1 MEGLFVGLMS
11 GTSVDSI
18 DAVIVNLSK
27 DRFELVEEES
37 TPIQNDLK
45 NRIFEAVNDSHT
57 SKNNINDLD
66 IELGKVFGK
75 ATLHLLDKAS
85 IDKSNIVAIGSHGQT
100 IKHEPNLPNPYSLQI
115 GNPKEIIR
123 ITNIRTVADFRKAD
137 IQAGGQGAPLS
148 PLFHQFIFKI
158 SSISEGTVINIGG
171 ISNLTSLKNSSE
183 EIIAYDSGPGNCLI
197 DVWNKNHKKGDFDED
212 GSWASSGK
220 CIPQLLQTMIN
231 DPFFKSSPPKSTG
244 ADYFN
249 LRWIEK
255 NLLLFKEEFLPQ
267 DVQAT
272 LAELTVKTIYAEL
285 KRLNVIEKN
294 VYICGGGIYNTFLIQ
309 RLEKMIKNKTFSTLS
324 LGIDPDYVEASCFA
338 WLAKERLNKRS
349 FDLSKI
355 TGSNKKV
362 LLGKVWKTA

>member
-18 DAVIVNLSK
+18 DAVIINLSK

-45 NRIFEAVNDSHT
+45 NRIFEAVNDSNT

-137 IQAGGQGAPLS
+137 IRAGGQGAPLS

-244 ADYFN
+244 AGYFN

-294 VYICGGGIYNTFLIQ
+294 VYICGGGIYNTFLIK